1 MTLAIM
7 QPYIFPY
14 IGYFQM
20 IKAVDKF
27 VFYDDVNF
35 IKQGWINRN
44 NVLISSAANRFT
56 VPLESPSS
64 FANIKDTLISSK
76 IYDSWRSKFLQTL
89 SQNYKKSPHFVPI
102 FELINNVL
110 SQKVTNIGELAILSV
125 VKVAEMLE
133 INTEFRISSKDYDNK
148 ELHRVNRIVNICE
161 IEQATTYINA
171 IGGQELYDK
180 NEFASHSID
189 LKFIKSKPITYPQF
203 KNEFVPWL
211 SIIDV
216 LMFNDNEQ
224 INKML
229 NAYELI

>member
-76 IYDSWRSKFLQTL
+76 LYDSWRSKFLQTL

>member
-76 IYDSWRSKFLQTL
+76 LYDSWRSKFLQTL

-189 LKFIKSKPITYPQF
+189 LKFIKSKPIIYPQF